1 MGQTIT
7 PMMVGNE
14 FLTTQPH
21 MKVEVTAPEASL
33 PPQPLTVAVNSI
45 RSDAILANVPVIL
58 EDIPSADPHREPT
71 HHLPFIDHVTDHIP
85 SIPGR
90 YRVATAALVTLIFG
104 AAIINLAGR
113 YWTATHITSHTAV
126 AAVKP
131 AHQIAGLNI
140 AVPAADLQS
149 KLQSITTQSATL
161 TVGTYSEQ
169 LNSDLIKGWLQITAN
184 KDKSQYFIHVNEAA
198 MAKSLTDEANQYAR
212 TPVNQVTVNEDGA
225 SVVAA
230 AGKDG
235 RSLNDPNSLKT
246 QSQGAAKNVLAAGG
260 LQFNT
265 PLQTV
270 PFQAVTPANF
280 DKLLVADITTKKL
293 WAYQNGQLVKTFLTS
308 DGAPATPTPT
318 GEYHIYAKYTS
329 QDMSGYNLNGTKYFQ
344 PKVPWVNYFTGGNA
358 IHGVYWHPLSWFGAI
373 NSSHGCVGIPV
384 DQAQWVYNWA
394 PIGTTV
400 ITHA

>member
-1 MGQTIT
+1 
-7 PMMVGNE
+7 MMVGNE

-21 MKVEVTAPEASL
+21 MKVEVTAPEAAL

-45 RSDAILANVPVIL
+45 RSDAILASVPVIL
-58 EDIPSADPHREPT
+58 EDIPHASPHHEPT

-90 YRVATAALVTLIFG
+90 YRVATAALITLVFG

-113 YWTATHITSHTAV
+113 YWAATHITSHTAV

-131 AHQIAGLNI
+131 AHQVAGLNI

-169 LNSDLIKGWLQITAN
+169 LNSDLIKGWLQVTAN
-184 KDKSQYFIHVNEAA
+184 KDKSEYFIHVNEAA

-212 TPVNQVTVNEDGA
+212 TPVNQVTVTEDGA
-225 SVVAA
+225 SVVAV

-235 RSLNDPNSLKT
+235 RSLSDPSSLKT

-329 QDMSGYNLNGTKYFQ
+329 QDMSGYNTNGTKYFQ

-358 IHGVYWHPLSWFGAI
+358 IHGVYWHPLSWFGNI

-394 PIGTTV
+394 PVGTTV